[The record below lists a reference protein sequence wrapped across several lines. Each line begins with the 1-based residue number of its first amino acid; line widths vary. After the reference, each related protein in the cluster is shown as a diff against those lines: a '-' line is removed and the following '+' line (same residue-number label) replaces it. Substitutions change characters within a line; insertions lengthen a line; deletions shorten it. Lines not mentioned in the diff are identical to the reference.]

1 LKKENMQTNKK
12 RKEKRTV
19 QSKRVKYSLKEK
31 NKGKRMPEK
40 KISAFR
46 GGGGESFLKG
56 GTREIYLRTEN
67 IWGLLVTM
75 SD

>member
-1 LKKENMQTNKK
+1 MQTNKK

-46 GGGGESFLKG
+46 GGGESFLKG

-67 IWGLLVTM
+67 ICGLLVTM